1 MFINTHAI
9 SCRKGNEK
17 KQKNKQQQQIGG
29 CWVVPNCWH
38 CTIEINEM
46 HSSSLT
52 SDRYVIH
59 TCPIHDTPN
68 KQQPTCLRDGNH
80 GFNPSLKDNYIMSS
94 WGFCVSEPM
103 QKVQWN
109 SLDFLLSSQELREFF
124 RSNFRVCSCGLPSY
138 PGLAYA
144 RLALV
149 TRKFSQRRI
158 KPTFSSLFERLYK
171 QLYCR
176 ETKPTNQGHTWC
188 GGSVTWKFS
197 FSESDTIY
205 THIINLSSSL

>member
-1 MFINTHAI
+1 MWSTLVLFTTHPTNNNPHVWEMEIMGLILLWKTIILCAREVFVCRSLCKKFNEI
-9 SCRKGNEK
+9 LWTSSCHP
-17 KQKNKQQQQIGG
+17 KN
-29 CWVVPNCWH
+29 CEN
-38 CTIEINEM
+38 
-46 HSSSLT
+46 
-52 SDRYVIH
+52 
-59 TCPIHDTPN
+59 
-68 KQQPTCLRDGNH
+68 
-80 GFNPSLKDNYIMSS
+80 
-94 WGFCVSEPM
+94 
-103 QKVQWN
+103 
-109 SLDFLLSSQELREFF
+109 FLG
-124 RSNFRVCSCGLPSY
+124 SNFRVCSCGLPSY

-205 THIINLSSSL
+205 THT